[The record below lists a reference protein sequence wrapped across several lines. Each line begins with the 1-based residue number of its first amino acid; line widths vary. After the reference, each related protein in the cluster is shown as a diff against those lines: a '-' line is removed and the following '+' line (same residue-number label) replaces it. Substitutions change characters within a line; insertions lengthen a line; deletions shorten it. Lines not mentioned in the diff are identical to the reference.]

1 MEEINNRLIEKEK
14 QLKSYERRFNLLKN
28 NTTTQTSSKKTII
41 HLDNYY
47 TDNFL
52 LNFNYNRLNTDSTKK
67 IEELLLKEIE
77 SNIYENKKISN
88 LDDLIRLSTNIF
100 NRYNYLVRSLVEDK
114 WLIYKYT
121 DNQIKYELKEGE
133 FVMDNSI
140 LSKYKDDTNLLF
152 FLKRIYKILN
162 NITEQINYKVT
173 TKFYDDEYH
182 EICWL
187 IFVFSKN

>member
-1 MEEINNRLIEKEK
+1 MEEVNIRLIEKEK

-47 TDNFL
+47 TDDFL
-52 LNFNYNRLNTDSTKK
+52 LNFNYNRLNTDSRKK

-88 LDDLIRLSTNIF
+88 FDDLIRLSTNIF
-100 NRYNYLVRSLVEDK
+100 NRYNYLVKSLVEDK

-133 FVMDNSI
+133 FVIDNSI
-140 LSKYKDDTNLLF
+140 LSKYKDDNNLLF

-162 NITEQINYKVT
+162 NVAEQINYKVT

>member
-1 MEEINNRLIEKEK
+1 MEEKEK

-28 NTTTQTSSKKTII
+28 NATTQTSSKKTII

-47 TDNFL
+47 TDDFL

-100 NRYNYLVRSLVEDK
+100 NRYNYLVKSLVEDK

-133 FVMDNSI
+133 FVIDNSI
-140 LSKYKDDTNLLF
+140 LSKYKDDNNLLF

-162 NITEQINYKVT
+162 NVAEQINYKVT